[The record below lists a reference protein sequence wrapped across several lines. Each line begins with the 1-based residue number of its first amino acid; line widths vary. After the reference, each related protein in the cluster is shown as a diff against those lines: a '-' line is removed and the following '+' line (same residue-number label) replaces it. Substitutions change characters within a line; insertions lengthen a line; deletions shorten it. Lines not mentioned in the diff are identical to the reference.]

1 MATVAPV
8 RIRTGRAAEIWLFL
22 LSLALG
28 IGGYALVGL
37 NTGGSLPSDF
47 PRFAGIL
54 LVLAVVLHVGVRW
67 RAKYADPL
75 LLPLAMA
82 LNGIGLA
89 MIYRIDIG
97 LAARGQTAGF
107 GPRQQ
112 LWTILGVVAASLVI
126 VLLRDHRL
134 LRRYTFTAMVAGI
147 VLLVLPM
154 VPGLGVNIN
163 GAQLWINVA
172 GMSFQPA
179 EIAKILL
186 AVFFAG
192 YLVSTRDVLTL
203 AGPKIL
209 GLQLPRLR
217 DLGPLLVAWAGAIL
231 VLVVER
237 DLGTSLMFF
246 GLFVAMVYVATERFS
261 WILIGLLMFAAGVTV
276 AIWAFPHVADRFDIW
291 INALDYDVY
300 NRAYGGSGQI
310 VRGLFGLALGG
321 LLGTGWGEGFPQLVS
336 YANSDFIIASL
347 GEELGLTGLMA
358 ILMVYLVLAQRG
370 IRMAIGVR
378 DGFGKLLASGL
389 AFTLAFQCFVVVG
402 GVTRLIP
409 LTGLTMPFMA
419 AGGSSLV
426 ANWIIIG
433 LLVRISDSSRRPA
446 SETDGLV
453 STETALEII
462 GAEEGAPRRS
472 GATDAATPVAHSGMD
487 EYTEDDRDD
496 QRAAGATAETQV
508 ALPPTTGRG
517 RAAGPSA
524 GPSAGAEGWAG
535 HDGTDEDFGN
545 GDEPTQVVRPE

>member
-22 LSLALG
+22 LSVLLG
-28 IGGYALVGL
+28 VGGYALVGL
-37 NTGGSLPSDF
+37 NTGGTLPADF
-47 PRFAGIL
+47 LRFGGVLVGLA
-54 LVLAVVLHVGVRW
+54 LVLHLVVRW
-67 RAKYADPL
+67 RARYADPL
-75 LLPLAMA
+75 LLPLVMA

-97 LAARGQTAGF
+97 LTARGLTAGF

-112 LWTILGVVAASLVI
+112 MWTIIGVAAACLVI

-134 LRRYTFTAMVAGI
+134 LRRYTFTAMVVGI
-147 VLLVLPM
+147 VLLMLPM

-163 GAQLWINVA
+163 GAQLWIRVA

-192 YLVSTRDVLTL
+192 YLVSHRDVLTL
-203 AGPKIL
+203 AGPKLL
-209 GLQLPRLR
+209 GLQLPRIR
-217 DLGPLLVAWAGAIL
+217 DLGPLVVAWAGAIL

-246 GLFVAMVYVATERFS
+246 GLFVAVVYVATERFS
-261 WILIGLLMFAAGVTV
+261 WILIGLLMFAAGAAL
-276 AIWAFPHVADRFDIW
+276 AIILFPHVADRFDIW
-291 INALDYDVY
+291 LNALDNEVY
-300 NRAYGGSGQI
+300 NREYGGSGQI

-321 LLGTGWGEGFPQLVS
+321 LLGTGWGDGFPHLVS
-336 YANSDFIIASL
+336 YANSDFIVASL

-358 ILMVYLVLAQRG
+358 ILLIYLVLAQRG
-370 IRMAIGVR
+370 MRMAIGVR

-426 ANWIIIG
+426 ANWIIVG
-433 LLVRISDSSRRPA
+433 LLIRISDSSRRPA
-446 SETDGLV
+446 SEVSGGV
-453 STETALEII
+453 STETAMAII
-462 GAEEGAPRRS
+462 GASDEPEQGRES
-472 GATDAATPVAHSGMD
+472 LLHDAAGEPDSDT
-487 EYTEDDRDD
+487 
-496 QRAAGATAETQV
+496 QATAV
-508 ALPPTTGRG
+508 GLPPARG
-517 RAAGPSA
+517 PGDTEAKDNLP
-524 GPSAGAEGWAG
+524 GA
-535 HDGTDEDFGN
+535 DDDDFGN
-545 GDEPTQVVRPE
+545 GDEPTQVVRPQ

>member
-8 RIRTGRAAEIWLFL
+8 RIRTGRAAEIRLFL
-22 LSLALG
+22 LSVLLG
-28 IGGYALVGL
+28 VGGYALVGL
-37 NTGGSLPSDF
+37 NTGGALPADF
-47 PRFAGIL
+47 VRFAAIL
-54 LVLAVVLHVGVRW
+54 VGLALVLHLVVRW
-67 RAKYADPL
+67 RARYADPL
-75 LLPLAMA
+75 LLPLVMA

-97 LAARGQTAGF
+97 LTARGLTAGF

-112 LWTILGVVAASLVI
+112 MWTIIGVAGACLVI

-154 VPGLGVNIN
+154 VPGLGLNIN
-163 GAQLWINVA
+163 GAQLWIRVA

-192 YLVSTRDVLTL
+192 YLVSHRDVLTL
-203 AGPKIL
+203 AGPKVL
-209 GLQLPRLR
+209 GLQLPRIR
-217 DLGPLLVAWAGAIL
+217 DLGPLVVAWAGAIL

-246 GLFVAMVYVATERFS
+246 GLFVAVVYVATERFS
-261 WILIGLLMFAAGVTV
+261 WILIGLLMFAAGATL
-276 AIWAFPHVADRFDIW
+276 AIMIFPHVADRFDIW
-291 INALDYDVY
+291 LNALDNDVY
-300 NRAYGGSGQI
+300 NREYGGSGQI

-321 LLGTGWGEGFPQLVS
+321 LLGTGWGDGFPHLVS

-358 ILMVYLVLAQRG
+358 ILVIYLVLAQRG
-370 IRMAIGVR
+370 MRMAIGVR

-426 ANWIIIG
+426 ANWIIVG
-433 LLVRISDSSRRPA
+433 LLIRISDSSRRPA
-446 SETDGLV
+446 SEVDGGV
-453 STETALEII
+453 STETAMEII
-462 GAEEGAPRRS
+462 GAADETERPRRS
-472 GATDAATPVAHSGMD
+472 SSYDS
-487 EYTEDDRDD
+487 
-496 QRAAGATAETQV
+496 AGDPDSDTQATAVGLAPVDET
-508 ALPPTTGRG
+508 G
-517 RAAGPSA
+517 
-524 GPSAGAEGWAG
+524 
-535 HDGTDEDFGN
+535 DDDDDFGN
-545 GDEPTQVVRPE
+545 GDEPTQVVRGE

>member
-8 RIRTGRAAEIWLFL
+8 RIRTGRAAELWLFL
-22 LSLALG
+22 LSVLLG
-28 IGGYALVGL
+28 VGGYALVGL
-37 NTGGSLPSDF
+37 NTSGALPEDF
-47 PRFAGIL
+47 LRFAGIL
-54 LVLAVVLHVGVRW
+54 AGLALVLHLVVRW
-67 RAKYADPL
+67 RARYADPV
-75 LLPLAMA
+75 LLPLVMA

-89 MIYRIDIG
+89 MIYRIDLG
-97 LAARGQTAGF
+97 LVGRGLPAGF

-112 LWTILGVVAASLVI
+112 LWTIVGVAAACAVI
-126 VLLRDHRL
+126 VGLRDHRL
-134 LRRYTFTAMVAGI
+134 LRRFTFTAMVAGI
-147 VLLVLPM
+147 VLLLLPM
-154 VPGLGVNIN
+154 IPGLGVNIN
-163 GAQLWINVA
+163 GAQLWIRVA

-192 YLVSTRDVLTL
+192 YLVSHRDVLTL
-203 AGPKIL
+203 AGPKFL
-209 GLQLPRLR
+209 GLQLPRPR
-217 DLGPLLVAWAGAIL
+217 DLGPLVVAWAGAIL

-246 GLFVAMVYVATERFS
+246 GLFVAVVYVATERVS
-261 WILIGLLMFAAGVTV
+261 WILIGLLMFAAGATV
-276 AIWAFPHVADRFDIW
+276 AIVLFPHVADRFDIW
-291 INALDYDVY
+291 LNALDNEVY
-300 NRAYGGSGQI
+300 NREYGGSGQI

-321 LLGTGWGEGFPQLVS
+321 LLGAGWGDGFPHLVS

-358 ILMVYLVLAQRG
+358 ILVIYLILAQRG

-426 ANWIIIG
+426 ANWIIIA
-433 LLVRISDSSRRPA
+433 LLIRISDSSRRPA
-446 SETDGLV
+446 SEVGGAV

-462 GAEEGAPRRS
+462 GATDDDEQPGRPQARGSAGEADADTQATAVGLAPVREEHGGRS
-472 GATDAATPVAHSGMD
+472 
-487 EYTEDDRDD
+487 DRDARRD
-496 QRAAGATAETQV
+496 YGN
-508 ALPPTTGRG
+508 
-517 RAAGPSA
+517 
-524 GPSAGAEGWAG
+524 
-535 HDGTDEDFGN
+535 DDFGN
-545 GDEPTQVVRPE
+545 GDDPTQVVRRE

>member
-1 MATVAPV
+1 MAATVAPV
-8 RIRTGRAAEIWLFL
+8 RIRTGRAAELWLFL
-22 LSLALG
+22 LSLVLG
-28 IGGYALVGL
+28 IGAYALVGL
-37 NTGGSLPSDF
+37 NTAEQLPGDF
-47 PRFAGIL
+47 VRFAAV
-54 LVLAVVLHVGVRW
+54 LVGMAVVLHLVVRW

-75 LLPLAMA
+75 LLPLVMA

-97 LAARGQTAGF
+97 LVARGQEAGF

-112 LWTILGVVAASLVI
+112 LWTLLGVAAACLVI

-147 VLLVLPM
+147 VLLLLPM
-154 VPGLGVNIN
+154 VPGLGANIN
-163 GAQLWINVA
+163 GAQLWIRVA

-186 AVFFAG
+186 AIFFAG

-203 AGPKIL
+203 AGPKFL

-217 DLGPLLVAWAGAIL
+217 DLGPLVVAWAGAIL

-246 GLFVAMVYVATERFS
+246 GLFVAVVYVATERFS
-261 WILIGLLMFAAGVTV
+261 WILIGLIMFAVGAGV

-291 INALDYDVY
+291 LNALDPDVY
-300 NRAYGGSGQI
+300 NRLYGGSGQI

-321 LLGTGWGEGFPQLVS
+321 LLGTGWGEGFPQLVP
-336 YANSDFIIASL
+336 YANSDFIVASL

-370 IRMAIGVR
+370 MRMAIGVR

-389 AFTLAFQCFVVVG
+389 AFTLAFQCFIVVG

-426 ANWIIIG
+426 ANWIIVG

-446 SETDGLV
+446 DDARGLV

-462 GAEEGAPRRS
+462 GGAEPAGSQPADTAQPDPARDWDEDTAQTEVHRPPAS
-472 GATDAATPVAHSGMD
+472 NHQVAHYGED
-487 EYTEDDRDD
+487 E
-496 QRAAGATAETQV
+496 A
-508 ALPPTTGRG
+508 
-517 RAAGPSA
+517 
-524 GPSAGAEGWAG
+524 
-535 HDGTDEDFGN
+535 GN
-545 GDEPTQVVRPE
+545 GDEPTQVVRDE